1 MVKLVRSVCEVAF
14 YAFLYKTG
22 TGFYSLPDSQK
33 NIFFH
38 RQTLWNSQAKIKNAT
53 ASYVRR
59 EIKKTELPW
68 EDKAVRFTFI
78 LVIALP

>member
-14 YAFLYKTG
+14 YAFLSNR
-22 TGFYSLPDSQK
+22 FYSLPDSQK